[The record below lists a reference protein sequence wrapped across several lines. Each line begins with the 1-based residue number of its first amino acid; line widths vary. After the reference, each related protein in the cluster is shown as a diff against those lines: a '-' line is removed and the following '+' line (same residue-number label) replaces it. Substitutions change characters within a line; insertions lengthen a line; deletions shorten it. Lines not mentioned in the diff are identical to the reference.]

1 MGGGLSSLGGAIVVG
16 FESWVGLLR
25 GWVRGGCVAFEWGV
39 GGRRCVDG
47 VGGVGGRVV
56 GSGHDGR
63 RGRGEGVKY
72 KTERTAR

>member
-1 MGGGLSSLGGAIVVG
+1 V
-16 FESWVGLLR
+16 
-25 GWVRGGCVAFEWGV
+25 C
-39 GGRRCVDG
+39 
-47 VGGVGGRVV
+47 GVGGRVV